1 MQLTISKKLYGLGL
15 LGLLFTLA
23 AGITGA
29 WGITRVAGGI
39 DDVSR
44 LSTVIRNHIQA
55 SMFLDWSRTDISKML
70 TTTGDSQATAASE
83 LESHKQLF
91 GERLDAARSFAKDP
105 ESRAALDKEA
115 QLASAYIS
123 DASKIAALRAKPAE
137 AAPLIGGFL
146 NGYQDLRNMMDS
158 TTDQLEARS
167 KRAEAQANTV
177 VSRSRLSIVVF
188 CVASSILLF
197 VIAFGTARQ
206 INRRLADIIRNL
218 KCMAAG
224 DLTHKAADGLKDE
237 LGEMTQWLNDS
248 MEKLRSTIGHVAT
261 SAQSVTAAVEGL
273 NTVSQQMSAD
283 SEETSSQASVVSS
296 STEQVT
302 SSLQTVASS
311 TEQMSSSI
319 KEIAKSIGEAAQV
332 AGDAVRMA
340 QATNKTV
347 SKLGDSSSEIGN
359 VIKVIMSIAQQTNL
373 LALNATIEAARA
385 GDAGKGFAVVAH
397 EVKELAN
404 QTAKATEDI
413 SRKIEA
419 IQQHTSESVS
429 AIARISD
436 IIAQIND
443 ISRSIAA
450 SIEEQNTT
458 TNEIARNISQ
468 GARGSEEIANNI
480 SGVAQAAQNTS
491 LGARNVQKAAEEL
504 RGMSSGLTRL
514 VGQFKYVDADAADG
528 QNGQNGDEPGLEVAA
543 HSTGFRHARV

>member
-44 LSTVIRNHIQA
+44 LSSVIRNHIQA

-70 TTTGDSQATAASE
+70 TATGDTQATAASE
-83 LESHKQLF
+83 LENHEQLF
-91 GERLDAARSFAKDP
+91 GERLGAARSFAKDP
-105 ESRAALDKEA
+105 ESRAVLDKEVA
-115 QLASAYIS
+115 LASAYVR
-123 DASKIAALRAKPAE
+123 DASKIASLRAKPAE
-137 AAPLIGGFL
+137 AAPLIGAFL
-146 NGYQDLRNMMDS
+146 SGYQDLRNMMDE
-158 TTDQLEARS
+158 TTDQLETRS

-177 VSRSRLSIVVF
+177 VGRSRLSILVF
-188 CVASSILLF
+188 CVASSVLLF

-206 INRRLADIIRNL
+206 INRRLADIIGNL
-218 KCMAAG
+218 KLMAAG
-224 DLTHKAADGLKDE
+224 DLTHKAADGQNDE

-248 MEKLRSTIGHVAT
+248 MEKLRNTIGHVAS

-273 NTVSQQMSAD
+273 NAVSQQMSAD

-302 SSLQTVASS
+302 NSLQTVASS

-319 KEIAKSIGEAAQV
+319 QEIAKSIGQAAQV
-332 AGDAVRMA
+332 AGDAVKMA
-340 QATNKTV
+340 QSTNQTV
-347 SKLGDSSSEIGN
+347 GKLGEASTEIGN

-419 IQQHTSESVS
+419 IQAHTAESVA
-429 AIARISD
+429 AIAKISG
-436 IIAQIND
+436 IITQIND

-450 SIEEQNTT
+450 SIEEQNAT
-458 TNEIARNISQ
+458 TNEISRNISE
-468 GARGSEEIANNI
+468 GARGSGEIATNI

-504 RGMSSGLTRL
+504 RGMSSGLTTL
-514 VGQFKYVDADAADG
+514 VDQFKYAEADG
-528 QNGQNGDEPGLEVAA
+528 LAHKNGDESAMELAGAASGL
-543 HSTGFRHARV
+543 H

>member
-44 LSTVIRNHIQA
+44 LSSVIRNHIQA

-70 TTTGDSQATAASE
+70 TTTGDTQATAASE
-83 LESHKQLF
+83 LENHEQLF
-91 GERLDAARSFAKDP
+91 GERLGAARSFAKDP
-105 ESRAALDKEA
+105 ESRAVLDKEVA
-115 QLASAYIS
+115 LASAYVR
-123 DASKIAALRAKPAE
+123 DASKIASLRAKPAE
-137 AAPLIGGFL
+137 AAPLIGAFL
-146 NGYQDLRNMMDS
+146 SGYQDLRNMMDE
-158 TTDQLEARS
+158 TTDQLETRS

-177 VSRSRLSIVVF
+177 VGRSRLSILVF
-188 CVASSILLF
+188 CVASSVLLF

-206 INRRLADIIRNL
+206 INRRLADIIGNL
-218 KCMAAG
+218 KLMAAG
-224 DLTHKAADGLKDE
+224 DLTHKAADGQNDE

-248 MEKLRSTIGHVAT
+248 MEKLRNTIGHVAS

-273 NTVSQQMSAD
+273 NAVSQQMSAD

-302 SSLQTVASS
+302 NSLQTVASS

-319 KEIAKSIGEAAQV
+319 QEIAKSIGQAAQV
-332 AGDAVRMA
+332 AGDAVKMA
-340 QATNKTV
+340 QSTNQTV
-347 SKLGDSSSEIGN
+347 GKLGEASTEIGN

-419 IQQHTSESVS
+419 IQAHTAESVS
-429 AIARISD
+429 AIAKISG
-436 IIAQIND
+436 IITQIND
-443 ISRSIAA
+443 ISRNIAA
-450 SIEEQNTT
+450 SIEEQNAT
-458 TNEIARNISQ
+458 TNEISRNISE
-468 GARGSEEIANNI
+468 GARGSGEIATNI

-504 RGMSSGLTRL
+504 RGMSSGLTTL
-514 VGQFKYVDADAADG
+514 VDQFKYAEPDRVAHK
-528 QNGQNGDEPGLEVAA
+528 NGDESAMELAGAA
-543 HSTGFRHARV
+543 SGFHHARL